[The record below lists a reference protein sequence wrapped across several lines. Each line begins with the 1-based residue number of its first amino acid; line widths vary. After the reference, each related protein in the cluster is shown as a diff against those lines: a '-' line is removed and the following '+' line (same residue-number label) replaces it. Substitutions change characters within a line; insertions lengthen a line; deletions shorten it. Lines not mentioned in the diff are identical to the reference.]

1 MERVLKKISDRSGN
15 ALPLACAIV
24 ITVLLISSAIME
36 YVRLNVIIDG
46 VRYALQASI
55 ISVSTGNYDEV
66 YNGLR
71 EGYSGGYKRNGG
83 SWEERLDEGDIYTEL
98 DSLLRLNSTH
108 EKISHGRIE
117 YRLSGLQ
124 VNIKNSPLAPSNPN
138 FMGKFEAEAKIT
150 IKVPLSFGWN
160 VIPPLKLTIKTTA
173 GYTPKF

>member
-36 YVRLNVIIDG
+36 YIRLNIIADG
-46 VRYALQASI
+46 VRNALQASI
-55 ISVSTGNYDEV
+55 ISVSTSNYDEV

-83 SWEERLDEGDIYTEL
+83 SWEEWLDNGDIYVEL
-98 DSLLRLNSTH
+98 DSLLGLNSSH
-108 EKISHGRIE
+108 EKISRGRIE
-117 YRLSGLQ
+117 YSLSGLQ
-124 VNIKNSPLAPSNPN
+124 VNIKNTPLAPSDPN

-150 IKVPLSFGWN
+150 IEAPLSFGWN
-160 VIPPLKLTIKTTA
+160 AIPPLKLTIKTTA